1 MVEMLMITNVIESQ
15 MKESEEGND
24 VSESFYRKDKKGNE
38 KEEQESQLSII
49 QSLFRRKQSLV

>member
-24 VSESFYRKDKKGNE
+24 VSGSFYRKEKKSKR
-38 KEEQESQLSII
+38 KEEEGQLSII
-49 QSLFRRKQSLV
+49 QSLFRSKQSLI